1 MGLRSADIPRHL
13 SYHFFLKIGSTIK
26 LEKIYRIPPG
36 MLTLVKDQLCP
47 CQDVDPCRIP
57 ETIKQL

>member
-36 MLTLVKDQLCP
+36 MLTLVKDQLSLSGCGP
-47 CQDVDPCRIP
+47 MQDPGDH
-57 ETIKQL
+57 